1 MFRSCWLRS
10 EREFDQTIV
19 MVTHDP
25 IAASYSDRVLFLADG
40 EVVDEIF
47 EPTPELIL
55 SLRSAS

>member
-1 MFRSCWLRS
+1 MRRAV
-10 EREFDQTIV
+10 REFDQTIV

-25 IAASYSDRVLFLADG
+25 IAASYSDRVLFLSDG